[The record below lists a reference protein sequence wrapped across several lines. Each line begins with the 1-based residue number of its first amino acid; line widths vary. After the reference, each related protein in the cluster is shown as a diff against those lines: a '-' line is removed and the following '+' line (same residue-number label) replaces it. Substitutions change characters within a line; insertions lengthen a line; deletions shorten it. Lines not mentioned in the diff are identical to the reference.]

1 MSLATGGR
9 ASGATSTRSR
19 SASWARR
26 SASSTR
32 TTPTCSPPGPTRR
45 TSGTRMRSLIRG
57 SLMCCSSCS
66 SRSAHEE
73 GLRPQVRTEASQG
86 RCTARAVP
94 ETHASS
100 DLDPAPVALARRS
113 GRGGRELRLHTGTF
127 VPVGQSERLSR
138 MTSRTH
144 GDQGTPT
151 APSVSV
157 PADFP
162 RDEGAAEPPRGR
174 DHRRRGRWAL
184 VLLAV
189 ALVLALG
196 AGGYLLAV

>member
-1 MSLATGGR
+1 
-9 ASGATSTRSR
+9 
-19 SASWARR
+19 
-26 SASSTR
+26 
-32 TTPTCSPPGPTRR
+32 
-45 TSGTRMRSLIRG
+45 
-57 SLMCCSSCS
+57 
-66 SRSAHEE
+66 
-73 GLRPQVRTEASQG
+73 
-86 RCTARAVP
+86 
-94 ETHASS
+94 S

-113 GRGGRELRLHTGTF
+113 GRGGRELRLHTGTV

-174 DHRRRGRWAL
+174 DHRRRGRWAV

-196 AGGYLLAV
+196 AGGYLLAVARAWEERAEEVDGIARDLGAELAAARGDL